1 MSQNDI
7 GQLMLAIVG
16 GGMFLALCWAIFI
29 QGPKQW
35 QMMMA
40 PWAAKHGLQFI
51 PPASKGFHTIGHEVS
66 VAQGAVN
73 GVQMRLMS
81 SRLANS
87 QRAGVQGFAE
97 VQCRALAPAQVGF
110 QLSLERGG
118 SGPPPADLVNTGD
131 PRFDFNLRPRSDNP
145 HAARVWLDPAVKNA
159 LAEAMRDFFAIHI
172 SYAGGEITIRFDK
185 PVWEAA
191 QFDRV
196 IALVHAAGYARL
208 G

>member
-7 GQLMLAIVG
+7 GQLMLAIMG
-16 GGMFLALCWAIFI
+16 GSVFLLLCWAIFI
-29 QGPKQW
+29 KGPQQW
-35 QMMMA
+35 KMMMA
-40 PWAAKHGLQFI
+40 PWAAKHGLTFV
-51 PPASKGFHTIGHEVS
+51 PPGSMGFHTVGHEVS
-66 VAQGAVN
+66 VVHGAVQ
-73 GVQMRLMS
+73 GVPMQMKS

-87 QRAGVQGFAE
+87 QRAGVHGHTE

-131 PRFDFNLRPRSDNP
+131 PRFDLNLRPRSDNP
-145 HAARVWLDPAVKNA
+145 QAARVFLDPAVKNA

-172 SYAGGEITIRFDK
+172 SYAGGEITMRFDK